1 MEVPKPLSLNFD
13 MMTQDG
19 AAGSDPPDF
28 PPPVVSS
35 RYRLFR
41 GLLRIWLALI
51 FRRIRLLQPQHA
63 PPKGPLLLVVN
74 HPASFFDALL
84 LLATVE
90 RPVQCLLQAD
100 LIRGPLKRLLAWG
113 FDLLPLE
120 SGEEQ
125 ANAVKGATGL
135 LRGGSAVMVFAEDRM
150 TAESSRPWF
159 SVAIAECAL
168 SDPEALAMGHLLKM
182 VPVHLFLPVAPSQS
196 SELLIQLA
204 APVPTIG
211 SGGKEASR
219 LAMETALRFAF
230 HRNPFRLQP
239 ANLEMFIE
247 DLQAILVEE
256 LEEEWAGRP
265 NWKQKAEGFVLS
277 AYITSMVKS
286 LNQTHPGRLVGLRE
300 AMDSLAE
307 KRRQLA
313 LREFKLETA
322 GNWIKSPFRR
332 LAVWVEGIA
341 GFPVALYG
349 AINHLIVAAVLS
361 WLGLLRRGLDAPSGD
376 WIGRGVTVA
385 CCYAA
390 QVALVARFTDRAG
403 AGYYLLS
410 LIISGVYM
418 LRYAWLYRRRASMLL
433 GRATRAGNWQEMA
446 RRRKELIEN
455 LNIARERYAAT
466 QDFGHTSTAS

>member
-1 MEVPKPLSLNFD
+1 LSLNFD
-13 MMTQDG
+13 MMTHAGD
-19 AAGSDPPDF
+19 AGSDPPDF
-28 PPPVVSS
+28 PLPAVSS

-41 GLLRIWLALI
+41 GLFRIWLALI

-63 PPKGPLLLVVN
+63 PTRGPLLLVVN

-84 LLATVE
+84 LLATLE

-100 LIRGPLKRLLAWG
+100 LIRGPLKRWLAWG
-113 FDLLPLE
+113 FEMLPLE
-120 SGEEQ
+120 SGEPQ
-125 ANAVKGATGL
+125 AVAVKAATGL
-135 LRGGSAVMVFAEDRM
+135 LRGGGAVMVFAEDRM
-150 TAESSRPWF
+150 TAESSRPWL

-168 SDPEALAMGHLLKM
+168 SDADALAVGHLLKM

-219 LAMETALRFAF
+219 LAMETALKFAF

-239 ANLEMFIE
+239 ANLEMFME
-247 DLQAILVEE
+247 DLQAILIEE
-256 LEEEWAGRP
+256 MEEEWAGRP
-265 NWKQKAEGFVLS
+265 NWKQKADGFVLS
-277 AYITSMVKS
+277 AYITGMVKS

-322 GNWIKSPFRR
+322 GKWIKSPFQK
-332 LAVWVEGIA
+332 LAVWMESIA
-341 GFPVALYG
+341 GFPIALYG
-349 AINHLIVAAVLS
+349 AFNHLIIAAVLS
-361 WLGLLRRGLDAPSGD
+361 WLGLLRRGLDAPVGD
-376 WIGRGVTVA
+376 WIGRGVTVVG
-385 CCYAA
+385 CYAA

-410 LIISGVYM
+410 LIVSGVYM
-418 LRYAWLYRRRASMLL
+418 LRYGWLYRRRAGILL
-433 GRATRAGNWQEMA
+433 GRVTMSGQWGQLAHQ
-446 RRRKELIEN
+446 RKELVEN
-455 LNIARERYAAT
+455 LNLARERYAESRDVPHAT
-466 QDFGHTSTAS
+466 NAM